1 MPACKHGAG
10 NRHRELTCARH
21 GNLVWDVVVVGAGPA
36 GSAAA
41 RACAEE
47 GLATLCIEEHGTIGY
62 PVQCAG
68 LLSASAFAECGVSE
82 RSILN
87 EVSGAR
93 MVSDLGGELLFDAR
107 ATKAYV
113 VDRCL
118 LDREM
123 AERAANA
130 GAEFL
135 LKTSVSGISGSSLQ
149 TRGVRGR
156 EEIPFR
162 LVIAADGPRSSVA
175 RMLGLRRAEVYLAGV
190 QAEVPYA
197 LDPRYVELHPNASP
211 DFFGWVIPVSGTRA
225 RVGLCAREHAKD
237 HFDRFIA
244 RFGGNSL
251 HLVSGVIPLGIMPQ
265 TYGHR
270 ALFVGDAAGF
280 AKPTSGGGVYTGIRS
295 AKHAAAT
302 AAACLARGAFD
313 DESLRDYELRWKE
326 DFGKEL
332 DIGMKALRMRQGMT
346 PEDIDRLCRAL
357 DDPDLIRTIV
367 EHGDMDRPGTL
378 IRRLALKPALVRAM
392 GILFASGV
400 RQILTG

>member
-1 MPACKHGAG
+1 M
-10 NRHRELTCARH
+10 
-21 GNLVWDVVVVGAGPA
+21 GAGPA

-47 GLATLCIEEHGTIGY
+47 GLSTLCIEEHGTIGY

-68 LLSASAFAECGVSE
+68 LLSVSALAECGVSN
-82 RSILN
+82 RSVLN

-93 MVSDLGGELLFDAR
+93 MVSGLGGELLFDAGV
-107 ATKAYV
+107 TKAHV

-123 AERAANA
+123 AEKAANA
-130 GAEFL
+130 GAEFR
-135 LKTSVSGISGSSLQ
+135 LKTSASGISGTSLL
-149 TRGVRGR
+149 TRGLRGR

-162 LVIAADGPRSSVA
+162 LLIAADGPRSTVA
-175 RMLGLRRAEVYLAGV
+175 RMLGLQRPALYLAGV
-190 QAEVPYA
+190 QAEVPYEMN
-197 LDPRYVELHPNASP
+197 PRYVELHPNAAP

-244 RFGGNSL
+244 RYGQNSL
-251 HLVSGVIPLGIMPQ
+251 HLATGVIPLGVMPQ
-265 TYGHR
+265 TYGRR
-270 ALFVGDAAGF
+270 ALIVGDAAGF
-280 AKPTSGGGVYTGIRS
+280 AKPTSGGGIYTGVRS
-295 AKHAAAT
+295 AKHAAAV
-302 AAACLARGAFD
+302 AAACCARGEFD
-313 DESLRDYELRWKE
+313 DGSLRDYERRWKE

-332 DIGMKALRMRQGMT
+332 DIGMKALKMRQKMT
-346 PEDIDRLCRAL
+346 PEEIDRLCRAL
-357 DDPDLIRTIV
+357 DDPDLIATIV

-378 IRRLALKPALVRAM
+378 LRKLALKPALARAM

-400 RQILTG
+400 RRILTG

>member
-1 MPACKHGAG
+1 M
-10 NRHRELTCARH
+10 
-21 GNLVWDVVVVGAGPA
+21 GAGPA

-47 GLATLCIEEHGTIGY
+47 GLSTLCIEEHGAIGY

-68 LLSASAFAECGVSE
+68 LLSVSALAECGVSN
-82 RSILN
+82 RSVLN
-87 EVSGAR
+87 EVTGAR
-93 MVSDLGGELLFDAR
+93 MISGLGGELLFDAGV
-107 ATKAYV
+107 TKAHV

-123 AERAANA
+123 AEKAADA
-130 GAEFL
+130 GAEFR
-135 LKTSVSGISGSSLQ
+135 LKTSASGISGSSLL

-162 LVIAADGPRSSVA
+162 LLVAADGPRSTVA
-175 RMLGLRRAEVYLAGV
+175 RMLGFRRPETYLAGV
-190 QAEVPYA
+190 QAEVPHTM
-197 LDPRYVELHPNASP
+197 DPRYVELHPNASP
-211 DFFGWVIPVSGTRA
+211 DFFGWVIPVSPTRA

-244 RFGGNSL
+244 RYGENSL
-251 HLVSGVIPLGIMPQ
+251 HLASGVIPLGVMPQ
-265 TYGHR
+265 TYGRR

-280 AKPTSGGGVYTGIRS
+280 PKPTSGGGVYTGVRS
-295 AKHAAAT
+295 AKHAAAV
-302 AAACLARGAFD
+302 AAACCARGEFD
-313 DESLRDYELRWKE
+313 DGSLRDYERRWKE

-332 DIGMKALRMRQGMT
+332 DIGMKAFRMRQKMT
-346 PEDIDRLCRAL
+346 PEEIDRLCRAL
-357 DDPDLIRTIV
+357 DDPDLIATIV

-378 IRRLALKPALVRAM
+378 LRKLALKPALARAM

-400 RQILTG
+400 RRILTG

>member
-10 NRHRELTCARH
+10 NRHRKCTCAGH

-41 RACAEE
+41 RACAER
-47 GLATLCIEEHGTIGY
+47 GLSTICIEEHGTIGY

-82 RSILN
+82 RSVEN

-93 MVSDLGGELLFDAR
+93 MVSGLGGELLFDAR
-107 ATKAYV
+107 VTKAYV
-113 VDRCL
+113 VDRGL

-123 AERAANA
+123 ARRAADA

-135 LKTSVSGISGSSLQ
+135 VKTSVSGIQGSSLQ

-175 RMLGLRRAEVYLAGV
+175 RMLGLRRSEIYLAGI

-237 HFDRFIA
+237 HFDRFIG

-251 HLVSGVIPLGIMPQ
+251 HLASGVIPLGIMPQ

-295 AKHAAAT
+295 AKHAAEV
-302 AAACLARGAFD
+302 AAACLARGTFD
-313 DESLRDYELRWKE
+313 DGSLRDYERRWKE

-332 DIGMKALRMRQGMT
+332 DIGMKALRMRQRMT
-346 PEDIDRLCRAL
+346 PEEIDRLCRAL
-357 DDPDLIRTIV
+357 NDPDLIETIV

-378 IRRLALKPALVRAM
+378 IRKLALKPALVRAM

>member
-1 MPACKHGAG
+1 
-10 NRHRELTCARH
+10 
-21 GNLVWDVVVVGAGPA
+21 VVGAGPA

-47 GLATLCIEEHGTIGY
+47 GLSTLCIEEHGTIGH

-68 LLSASAFAECGVSE
+68 LLSASAFAECEVSK
-82 RSILN
+82 RSVLN
-87 EVSGAR
+87 EVTGAR
-93 MVSDLGGELLFDAR
+93 MVSGLGGELLFDAR
-107 ATKAYV
+107 TTKAYV

-123 AERAANA
+123 AERAADT
-130 GAEFL
+130 GAEFR
-135 LKTSVSGISGSSLQ
+135 LKTSACGIRGTTLL

-162 LVIAADGPRSSVA
+162 LLIAADGPRGSVA
-175 RMLGLRRAEVYLAGV
+175 RMLNLRRPEVYLAGV

-197 LDPRYVELHPNASP
+197 MDPRYVELHPNASP
-211 DFFGWVIPVSGTRA
+211 DFFGWVIPLSATRA
-225 RVGLCAREHAKD
+225 RVGLCAREHAGD
-237 HFDRFIA
+237 HFARFIA
-244 RFGGNSL
+244 RYGENSL
-251 HLVSGVIPLGIMPQ
+251 HLVSGVIPLGVMPQ

-280 AKPTSGGGVYTGIRS
+280 AKPTSGGGVYTGVRS
-295 AKHAAAT
+295 AKHAAAV
-302 AAACLARGAFD
+302 AAACCARGEFD
-313 DESLRDYELRWKE
+313 DGSLSDYERRWKE
-326 DFGKEL
+326 DFGREL
-332 DIGMKALRMRQGMT
+332 DIGMKALHMRQKMT
-346 PEDIDRLCRAL
+346 PEDIDRLCRTL
-357 DDPDLIRTIV
+357 NDPDLIATIV

-378 IRRLALKPALVRAM
+378 LRRLALKPSLIRAM

>member
-1 MPACKHGAG
+1 M
-10 NRHRELTCARH
+10 
-21 GNLVWDVVVVGAGPA
+21 VWDVVVVGAGPA

-47 GLATLCIEEHGTIGY
+47 GLSTLCIEEHGTIGY

-68 LLSASAFAECGVSE
+68 LLSVSALAECGVSN
-82 RSILN
+82 RSVLN

-93 MVSDLGGELLFDAR
+93 MVSGLGGELLFDAGV
-107 ATKAYV
+107 TKAHV

-123 AERAANA
+123 AEKAANA
-130 GAEFL
+130 GAEFR
-135 LKTSVSGISGSSLQ
+135 LKTSASGISGTSLL
-149 TRGVRGR
+149 TRGLRGR

-162 LVIAADGPRSSVA
+162 LLIAADGPRSTVA
-175 RMLGLRRAEVYLAGV
+175 RMLGLQRPALYLAGV
-190 QAEVPYA
+190 QAEVPYEMN
-197 LDPRYVELHPNASP
+197 PRYVELHPNAAP

-244 RFGGNSL
+244 RYGQNSL
-251 HLVSGVIPLGIMPQ
+251 HLATGVIPLGVMPQ
-265 TYGHR
+265 TYGRR
-270 ALFVGDAAGF
+270 ALIVGDAAGF
-280 AKPTSGGGVYTGIRS
+280 AKPTSGGGIYTGVRS
-295 AKHAAAT
+295 AKHAAAV
-302 AAACLARGAFD
+302 AAACCVRGEFD
-313 DESLRDYELRWKE
+313 DESLRDYERRWKE

-332 DIGMKALRMRQGMT
+332 DIGMKALRMRQKMT
-346 PEDIDRLCRAL
+346 PEEIDRLCRAL
-357 DDPDLIRTIV
+357 DDPDLIATIV

-378 IRRLALKPALVRAM
+378 LRKLALKPALARAM

-400 RQILTG
+400 RRILTG

>member
-1 MPACKHGAG
+1 M
-10 NRHRELTCARH
+10 
-21 GNLVWDVVVVGAGPA
+21 GAGPA

-47 GLATLCIEEHGTIGY
+47 GLKTICIEEHGTIGY

-68 LLSASAFAECGVSE
+68 LLSASAFTECDVSK
-82 RSILN
+82 RPITN
-87 EVSGAR
+87 EVTGAR
-93 MVSDLGGELLFDAR
+93 MVSGLGGELLFDAGV
-107 ATKAYV
+107 TKAYV

-123 AERAANA
+123 AKKAADA
-130 GAEFL
+130 GVEFR
-135 LKTSVSGISGSSLQ
+135 LKTSASGISGSSLL

-162 LVIAADGPRSSVA
+162 LLIAADGPRSSVA
-175 RMLGLRRAEVYLAGV
+175 RMLGLQRPVLYLAGV
-190 QAEVPYA
+190 QAEVPHEM
-197 LDPRYVELHPNASP
+197 DPRYVELHPNASP
-211 DFFGWVIPVSGTRA
+211 DFFGWVIPVSATRA
-225 RVGLCAREHAKD
+225 RIGLCAREHAKD
-237 HFDRFIA
+237 HFDRFIS
-244 RFGGNSL
+244 RYGQNSL
-251 HLVSGVIPLGIMPQ
+251 HLASGVIPLGVMPQ
-265 TYGHR
+265 TYGRR

-295 AKHAAAT
+295 AKHAAAV
-302 AAACLARGAFD
+302 AAECVARGAFD
-313 DESLRDYELRWKE
+313 DGSLRDYERRWKD

-332 DIGMKALRMRQGMT
+332 DIGMKALRMRQKMT

-357 DDPDLIRTIV
+357 DNPDLIRTIV

-378 IRRLALKPALVRAM
+378 LRKLALKPALARAM

-400 RQILTG
+400 RRILTD

>member
-1 MPACKHGAG
+1 M
-10 NRHRELTCARH
+10 
-21 GNLVWDVVVVGAGPA
+21 GAGPA

-41 RACAEE
+41 RACAEA

-68 LLSASAFAECGVSE
+68 LLSASAFAECGVSK
-82 RSILN
+82 RSVQN

-113 VDRCL
+113 VDRCH

-123 AERAANA
+123 AEGAADA

-135 LKTSVSGISGSSLQ
+135 LKTSVSGIRGSSLL

-175 RMLGLRRAEVYLAGV
+175 RMLGFRRPGLHLAGI
-190 QAEVPYA
+190 QADVPCA
-197 LDPRYVELHPNASP
+197 VDPRYVELHPNASP

-225 RVGLCAREHAKD
+225 RVGLCAREHARD

-251 HLVSGVIPLGIMPQ
+251 HLASGVIPLGIMPQ

-270 ALFVGDAAGF
+270 TLFVGDAAGF

-295 AKHAAAT
+295 AKHAAEV
-302 AAACLARGAFD
+302 AAACLARGTFD
-313 DESLRDYELRWKE
+313 DASLRDYERRWKE

-332 DIGMKALRMRQGMT
+332 DIGMKALRVRQRMT
-346 PEDIDRLCRAL
+346 PEEIDRLCRAL
-357 DDPDLIRTIV
+357 NDPDLIEMIV

-378 IRRLALKPALVRAM
+378 IRKLALKPALVRAM

>member
-1 MPACKHGAG
+1 M
-10 NRHRELTCARH
+10 
-21 GNLVWDVVVVGAGPA
+21 WDVVVVGAGPA

-41 RACAEE
+41 QACAEE
-47 GLATLCIEEHGTIGY
+47 GLTTLCIEEHGTIGY

-68 LLSASAFAECGVSE
+68 LLSASAFAGCGVSKQ
-82 RSILN
+82 SVLN

-93 MVSDLGGELLFDAR
+93 MISGLGGELLFDAR

-123 AERAANA
+123 AGRAANA
-130 GAEFL
+130 GAEFR
-135 LKTSVSGISGSSLQ
+135 LKTSVSDVRGTSLQ
-149 TRGVRGR
+149 VRGVRGH
-156 EEIPFR
+156 EEVAFR
-162 LVIAADGPRSSVA
+162 LLIAADGPRSSVA
-175 RMLGLRRAEVYLAGV
+175 RMLGLRRAGVYLAGV
-190 QAEVPYA
+190 QAEVPHTM
-197 LDPRYVELHPNASP
+197 DPRYVEVHPNASP

-244 RFGGNSL
+244 RYGGNSL
-251 HLVSGVIPLGIMPQ
+251 HQVSGVIPLGVMPQ

-270 ALFVGDAAGF
+270 TLVVGDAAGF
-280 AKPTSGGGVYTGIRS
+280 AKPTSGGGVYTGVRS
-295 AKHAAAT
+295 ARHAAAV
-302 AAACLARGAFD
+302 AAACIARGTFD
-313 DESLRDYELRWKE
+313 DGSLRDYERRWKD

-332 DIGMKALRMRQGMT
+332 DIGMKALHMRQRLT
-346 PEDIDRLCRAL
+346 PEEIDRLLLAFN
-357 DDPDLIRTIV
+357 DPDIIETII
-367 EHGDMDRPGTL
+367 EHGDMDRPGAL

-392 GILFASGV
+392 GILFASGM

>member
-1 MPACKHGAG
+1 M
-10 NRHRELTCARH
+10 T
-21 GNLVWDVVVVGAGPA
+21 WDVVVVGAGPS

-41 RACAEE
+41 RACAEK

-68 LLSASAFAECGVSE
+68 LLSTSAFEECGVS
-82 RSILN
+82 RGSIQN

-107 ATKAYV
+107 TAKAYV
-113 VDRCL
+113 VDRSL

-123 AERAANA
+123 AQRAADA

-135 LKTSVSGISGSSLQ
+135 LKTSVSGIKGSSLL

-175 RMLGLRRAEVYLAGV
+175 RMLGLRRPEIYLGGV
-190 QAEVPYA
+190 QAEVPCRV
-197 LDPRYVELHPNASP
+197 DPRYVELHPNASP
-211 DFFGWVIPVSGTRA
+211 DFFGWVIPVSATRA
-225 RVGLCAREHAKD
+225 RIGLCAREHAKD

-244 RFGGNSL
+244 RYGGNCI
-251 HLVSGVIPLGIMPQ
+251 HLASGVIPLGVMPQ

-280 AKPTSGGGVYTGIRS
+280 PKPTSGGGIYTGVRS
-295 AKHAAAT
+295 AKHAAEV
-302 AAACLARGAFD
+302 AAACCARGAFD
-313 DESLRDYELRWKE
+313 DESLRDYERRWKE
-326 DFGKEL
+326 DFGREL
-332 DIGMKALRMRQGMT
+332 DTGLKVLRMRQRMT
-346 PEDIDRLCRAL
+346 PEEIDRLCRAL
-357 DDPDLIRTIV
+357 NDPDLIETII
-367 EHGDMDRPGTL
+367 EHGDMDRPGAL
-378 IRRLALKPALVRAM
+378 IRSSP
-392 GILFASGV
+392 
-400 RQILTG
+400 

>member
-1 MPACKHGAG
+1 M
-10 NRHRELTCARH
+10 
-21 GNLVWDVVVVGAGPA
+21 GAGPA

-47 GLATLCIEEHGTIGY
+47 GLSTLCIEEHGTIGY

-68 LLSASAFAECGVSE
+68 LLSVSALAECGVSN
-82 RSILN
+82 RSVLN

-93 MVSDLGGELLFDAR
+93 MVSGLGGELLFDAGV
-107 ATKAYV
+107 TKAHV

-123 AERAANA
+123 AEKAANA
-130 GAEFL
+130 GAEFR
-135 LKTSVSGISGSSLQ
+135 LKTSASGISGTSLL
-149 TRGVRGR
+149 TRGLRGR

-162 LVIAADGPRSSVA
+162 LLIAADGPRSTVA
-175 RMLGLRRAEVYLAGV
+175 RMLGLQRPALYLAGV
-190 QAEVPYA
+190 QAEVPYEMN
-197 LDPRYVELHPNASP
+197 PRYVELHPNAAP

-244 RFGGNSL
+244 RYGGNSL
-251 HLVSGVIPLGIMPQ
+251 HLVSGVIPLGVMPQ
-265 TYGHR
+265 TYGRR
-270 ALFVGDAAGF
+270 ALIVGDAAGF
-280 AKPTSGGGVYTGIRS
+280 AKPTSGGGIYTGVRS
-295 AKHAAAT
+295 AKHAAAV
-302 AAACLARGAFD
+302 AAACCARGEFD
-313 DESLRDYELRWKE
+313 DGSLRDYERRWKE

-332 DIGMKALRMRQGMT
+332 DIGMKALKMRQKMT
-346 PEDIDRLCRAL
+346 PEEIDRLCRAL
-357 DDPDLIRTIV
+357 DDPDLIATIV

-378 IRRLALKPALVRAM
+378 LRKLALKPALARAM

-400 RQILTG
+400 RRILTG

>member
-1 MPACKHGAG
+1 M
-10 NRHRELTCARH
+10 
-21 GNLVWDVVVVGAGPA
+21 GAGPA

-47 GLATLCIEEHGTIGY
+47 GLSTLCIEEHGTIGY

-68 LLSASAFAECGVSE
+68 LLSVSALAECGVSN
-82 RSILN
+82 RSVLN

-93 MVSDLGGELLFDAR
+93 MVSGLGGELLFDAGV
-107 ATKAYV
+107 TKAHV

-123 AERAANA
+123 AEKAANA
-130 GAEFL
+130 GAEFR
-135 LKTSVSGISGSSLQ
+135 LKTSASGISGTSLL
-149 TRGVRGR
+149 TRGLRGR

-162 LVIAADGPRSSVA
+162 LLIAADGPRSTVA
-175 RMLGLRRAEVYLAGV
+175 RMLGLQRPALYLAGV
-190 QAEVPYA
+190 QAEVPYEMN
-197 LDPRYVELHPNASP
+197 PRYVELHPNAAP

-244 RFGGNSL
+244 RYGQNSL
-251 HLVSGVIPLGIMPQ
+251 HLATGVIPLGVMPQ
-265 TYGHR
+265 TYGRR
-270 ALFVGDAAGF
+270 ALIVGDAAGF
-280 AKPTSGGGVYTGIRS
+280 AKPTSGGGIYTGVRS
-295 AKHAAAT
+295 AKHAAAV
-302 AAACLARGAFD
+302 AAACCVRGEFD
-313 DESLRDYELRWKE
+313 DESLRDYERRWKE

-332 DIGMKALRMRQGMT
+332 DIGMKALRMRQKMT
-346 PEDIDRLCRAL
+346 PEEIDRLCRAL
-357 DDPDLIRTIV
+357 DDPDLIATIV

-378 IRRLALKPALVRAM
+378 LRKLALKPALARAM

-400 RQILTG
+400 RRILTG